1 MSAKLKD
8 SITAT
13 NKSII
18 ALYKQ
23 IKSNSLILRPSFQR
37 KLVWRKN
44 HKFNFIKTILDNFP
58 FPEIY
63 ISTGDI
69 NTETMTE
76 TEIVVDG
83 QQRLSTIRD
92 YIDGIGDFEN
102 QKTIIPFDKL
112 EEDEKKVFLSYK
124 VIVRE
129 LGLLKEE
136 IVKDIFQRI
145 NSTEYSLNKM
155 EKINSSYNSNEF
167 LIFSKKL
174 LDNCYEGANVEL
186 SIISCFFEKNNIF
199 TDNDIR
205 RMLDLQ
211 FIMLIVISLEIGYF
225 NRTSEINN
233 FFEKYNE
240 SFDIGDKIQK
250 ELLYILNFINDLSI
264 DSKSYWLNKANIFSL
279 IIELSKIDLNNL
291 DKNLVKEKL
300 DFYENLYKKEDSS
313 DKQFL
318 KYMEV
323 AKEAVNDKKSRITR
337 GNFLEKLLND
347 SKKAELK

>member
-1 MSAKLKD
+1 MNSKLKD
-8 SITAT
+8 SVTAT

-18 ALYKQ
+18 DLYKK
-23 IKSNSLILRPSFQR
+23 IKSNNLILRPSFQR

-69 NTETMTE
+69 NTETMAE
-76 TEIVVDG
+76 IEIVVDG
-83 QQRLSTIRD
+83 QQRLSAIRD

-102 QKTIIPFDKL
+102 QKAIRPFDKL
-112 EEDEKKVFLSYK
+112 EDDEKKVFLSYK

-129 LGLLKEE
+129 LGLLEE
-136 IVKDIFQRI
+136 EVVKDIFQRI
-145 NSTEYSLNKM
+145 NSTEYSLNQM
-155 EKINSSYNSNEF
+155 EKINSSYNNNEF

-174 LDNCYEGANVEL
+174 LDNCYEGANADL
-186 SIISCFFEKNNIF
+186 CTISCFFEINKIF

-225 NRTSEINN
+225 NRTTEINN
-233 FFEKYNE
+233 FLEKYNE
-240 SFDIGDKIQK
+240 SFDIADKAQT
-250 ELLYILNFINDLSI
+250 ELLFIVNFINDLSL
-264 DSKSYWLNKANIFSL
+264 DNKSYWLNKANIFSL
-279 IIELSKIDLNNL
+279 IIELSKIDLSTL
-291 DKNLVKEKL
+291 DQKLIKNKL
-300 DFYENLYKKEDSS
+300 DYYENLYKVEDKSNE
-313 DKQFL
+313 QFL

-323 AKEAVNDKKSRITR
+323 AKEAVNDKKSRIIR
-337 GNFLEKLLND
+337 GEFLQKLLHNCIK
-347 SKKAELK
+347 S

>member
-1 MSAKLKD
+1 MSNKLKD

-18 ALYKQ
+18 DLYKK

-69 NTETMTE
+69 NTETMSE

-129 LGLLKEE
+129 LGLLEE
-136 IVKDIFQRI
+136 IVVKDIFQRI
-145 NSTEYSLNKM
+145 NSTEYSLNQM
-155 EKINSSYNSNEF
+155 EKINSSYNNNEF

-174 LDNCYEGANVEL
+174 IDNCYEGANLEL
-186 SIISCFFEKNNIF
+186 SMISCFFEKNNIF

-233 FFEKYNE
+233 FLEKYNE
-240 SFDIGDKIQK
+240 SFDIADKTQK
-250 ELLYILNFINDLSI
+250 ELLAIINFINDLSI
-264 DSKSYWLNKANIFSL
+264 DKKSYWLNKANIFSL
-279 IIELSKIDLNNL
+279 IIELSKIDLNTL
-291 DKNLVKEKL
+291 DKVLVKEKL
-300 DFYENLYKKEDSS
+300 NYYESLYKNEDFR
-313 DKQFL
+313 DERFL
-318 KYMEV
+318 KYIEV
-323 AKEAVNDKKSRITR
+323 AKEAVNDKKSRIIR
-337 GNFLEKLLND
+337 GEFLQNLLYNC
-347 SKKAELK
+347 KKS

>member
-1 MSAKLKD
+1 MSNKLQD

-18 ALYKQ
+18 DLYKK

-44 HKFNFIKTILDNFP
+44 HKFNFIQTILDNFP

-69 NTETMTE
+69 NTATMSE

-112 EEDEKKVFLSYK
+112 GENEKKVFLSYK

-129 LGLLKEE
+129 LGLLDEE
-136 IVKDIFQRI
+136 VVKDIFQRI
-145 NSTEYSLNKM
+145 NSTEYSLNQM
-155 EKINSSYNSNEF
+155 EKINSSYNNNEF

-174 LDNCYEGANVEL
+174 LDNCYKDADSEF
-186 SIISCFFEKNNIF
+186 SMISCFFEKNNIF

-211 FIMLIVISLEIGYF
+211 FIMLIIISLEIGYF

-233 FFEKYNE
+233 FLEKYNE
-240 SFDIGDKIQK
+240 SFDIADKIQK
-250 ELLYILNFINDLSI
+250 ELLYIINFINDLSI
-264 DSKSYWLNKANIFSL
+264 DSESYWLNKANIFSL
-279 IIELSKIDLNNL
+279 IIELSKINLNTL

-300 DFYENLYKKEDSS
+300 DFYENLYQNEDTN

-323 AKEAVNDKKSRITR
+323 AKEAVNDKKSRIIR
-337 GNFLEKLLND
+337 GEFLQNLLY
-347 SKKAELK
+347 SCKKP

>member
-1 MSAKLKD
+1 MSNKLKD

-18 ALYKQ
+18 DLYKK

-69 NTETMTE
+69 NTETMSE

-129 LGLLKEE
+129 LGLLEE
-136 IVKDIFQRI
+136 AVVKDIFQRI
-145 NSTEYSLNKM
+145 NSTEYSLNQM
-155 EKINSSYNSNEF
+155 EKINSSYNNNEF

-174 LDNCYEGANVEL
+174 IDNCYEGANSEL

-225 NRTSEINN
+225 NRTSEITN
-233 FFEKYNE
+233 FLEKYNE
-240 SFDIGDKIQK
+240 SFDIADKTQK
-250 ELLYILNFINDLSI
+250 ELLAIINFINDLSI
-264 DSKSYWLNKANIFSL
+264 DKKSYWLNKANIFSL
-279 IIELSKIDLNNL
+279 IIELSKIDLNTL
-291 DKNLVKEKL
+291 DKVLVKEKL
-300 DFYENLYKKEDSS
+300 NYYESLYKNEDFR
-313 DKQFL
+313 DEQFL
-318 KYMEV
+318 KYIEV
-323 AKEAVNDKKSRITR
+323 AKEAVNDKKSRIIR
-337 GNFLEKLLND
+337 GEFLQNLLYNC
-347 SKKAELK
+347 KKS